1 MSQRTA
7 DSPAER
13 YEEFFGPTLFGP
25 WASVLVDRAAPRAG
39 ERVLDLAC
47 GTGIV
52 TRRVAPAVGPAGSV
66 VGVDASP
73 DMLVVARRLPVPG
86 DVPVQWR
93 QGDATALDLP
103 DGAFDLLLCQQG
115 LQFFPDRPAA
125 AREMRRV
132 LSAEGRAVVSVW
144 QGVHRHPLLAASSAA
159 VAHHLGVPITDVD
172 TPFSFGD
179 ADELRRLL
187 EDAGFHRVEVTAE
200 TLEARFP
207 SAEEFVAMTTVAAA
221 AVLPAYAHVVSDPA
235 ARAALIRVSTEA
247 TRDLIERHRDGEGLI
262 VPWAAHVATAR

>member
-7 DSPAER
+7 DNPAER
-13 YEEFFGPTLFGP
+13 YEEFFGPALFGP
-25 WASVLVDRAAPRAG
+25 WASELVDRAAPRPG

-52 TRRVAPAVGPAGSV
+52 TRKVASAVGPRGNV
-66 VGVDASP
+66 VGVDLSP
-73 DMLVVARRLPVPG
+73 DMLAVARGLPVPG

-93 QGDATALDLP
+93 QGDAAALDLP

-132 LSAEGRAVVSVW
+132 LTAGGRAVVSVW

-159 VAHHLGVPITDVD
+159 VSRHLGVPITDVD

-187 EDAGFHRVEVTAE
+187 EDAGFRRVQVAAE
-200 TLEARFP
+200 TLDARFP
-207 SAEEFVAMTTVAAA
+207 SAEAFTAMTTVAAA
-221 AVLPAYAHVVSDPA
+221 AVLPAYAHVVSDPD
-235 ARAALIRVSTEA
+235 ARAALIAVSSEA
-247 TRDLIERHRDGEGLI
+247 TRDLVEQHRDGDGLT
-262 VPWAAHVATAR
+262 VPWTAHVATAS